1 MSKCKAVLDGE
12 KITEIR
18 VKTKALESQQQDKS
32 EPKSFDES
40 NCEASSAKQQSE

>member
-18 VKTKALESQQQDKS
+18 VKTKAKEQKKS
-32 EPKSFDES
+32 EPKSSDKS
-40 NCEASSAKQQSE
+40 